1 MALALRARIFV
12 GFGIALLLLGVVSW
26 FSYQNAADT
35 VASARWVAHTRE
47 ALETLD
53 ALVGQVASSEAAYR
67 DFLIWGQESSLEP
80 LDSAFREAPRSIAR
94 LRALTADNPAQQQS
108 LGEVGHLVAQRIAW
122 GQQVVDTRRARG
134 AAAAQRFVSERRNV
148 AFTAVFHDVITR
160 MKTTEERLLE
170 ERTAALN
177 AAGRRTQLLIVAGTA
192 LALLVAVLATVQ
204 VSRDLA
210 ARQRAEQVLREAEAR
225 FHALVEGV
233 KDYAIFW
240 LDPDGRV
247 MSWNASAE
255 RLKGYR
261 AEQIIGEHF
270 SRFYTPEDVAAG
282 KPDAALRK
290 ATAEGRAEDEGWR
303 VRREGSRFWAS
314 VVITALRDA
323 RGTLLGFGKIT
334 RDMTERQVAE
344 QALRVSEERFRT
356 VSVTANDAIV
366 SADGAGNITYFN
378 PGAERIFGLAGAE
391 VTGRPITVLMPER
404 FHAAHTAG
412 MRRYLGTGEARVV
425 GKTVELVGRR
435 KDGAE
440 FPIELSLA
448 ASHVGDVPAFTAII
462 RDITG
467 RKRRDEELR
476 RYAAQL
482 EAANAELDAFAYS
495 VSHDLRAPLRGID
508 GFSQAL
514 LEDYQARLDDT
525 GRGYLRRVR
534 AGTQR
539 MAQLIDDLLGLSRVT
554 RADFRRERVDL
565 SALAETVAAELKRT
579 APRREVEFVITPGIS
594 VDGDM
599 RLLQVVLEN
608 LVGNAWKYTG
618 KCARARI
625 EFGVSRQDGKVSYYV
640 RDNGAGFDMAYAN
653 KLFGAFQR
661 LHSSGEFE
669 GTGIGLA
676 TVQRIVH
683 RHGGRVWAE
692 GAVGQGATFY
702 FTL

>member
-26 FSYQNAADT
+26 FSYRNDADT

-67 DFLIWGQESSLEP
+67 DFLIWGQESSLQP

-108 LGEVGHLVAQRIAW
+108 LGELGHLVAQRIAW

-148 AFTAVFHDVITR
+148 AFTAVFHDLVTR
-160 MKTTEERLLE
+160 MKATEERLLE

-177 AAGRRTQLLIVAGTA
+177 AVGRRTQLLIVAGTA

-210 ARQRAEQVLREAEAR
+210 ARQRAEQVLRQAEAR

-247 MSWNASAE
+247 MSWSASAE
-255 RLKGYR
+255 RLKQYR
-261 AEQIIGEHF
+261 AEEIIGEHF
-270 SRFYTPEDVAAG
+270 SRFYTPEDVAVG
-282 KPDAALRK
+282 KPDAELRK
-290 ATAEGRAEDEGWR
+290 ATAEGRVEDEGWR
-303 VRREGSRFWAS
+303 VRRDGSRFWAS

-366 SADGAGNITYFN
+366 SADGAGNITYLN

-448 ASHVGDVPAFTAII
+448 ATHVGDVPAFTAII

-476 RYAAQL
+476 RYATQL

-514 LEDYQARLDDT
+514 LEDYADQLDDA
-525 GRGYLRRVR
+525 GKDYLTRVR
-534 AGTQR
+534 SASQR
-539 MAQLIDDLLGLSRVT
+539 MATLIDDLLNLSRVT
-554 RADFRRERVDL
+554 RSEMHIGPVDL
-565 SALAETVAAELKRT
+565 SALATGIAEDMQKRDSG
-579 APRREVEFVITPGIS
+579 RRVEF
-594 VDGDM
+594 
-599 RLLQVVLEN
+599 
-608 LVGNAWKYTG
+608 
-618 KCARARI
+618 
-625 EFGVSRQDGKVSYYV
+625 
-640 RDNGAGFDMAYAN
+640 
-653 KLFGAFQR
+653 
-661 LHSSGEFE
+661 
-669 GTGIGLA
+669 A
-676 TVQRIVH
+676 T
-683 RHGGRVWAE
+683 
-692 GAVGQGATFY
+692 
-702 FTL
+702 

>member
-1 MALALRARIFV
+1 
-12 GFGIALLLLGVVSW
+12 
-26 FSYQNAADT
+26 
-35 VASARWVAHTRE
+35 
-47 ALETLD
+47 
-53 ALVGQVASSEAAYR
+53 
-67 DFLIWGQESSLEP
+67 
-80 LDSAFREAPRSIAR
+80 
-94 LRALTADNPAQQQS
+94 
-108 LGEVGHLVAQRIAW
+108 
-122 GQQVVDTRRARG
+122 
-134 AAAAQRFVSERRNV
+134 
-148 AFTAVFHDVITR
+148 
-160 MKTTEERLLE
+160 
-170 ERTAALN
+170 
-177 AAGRRTQLLIVAGTA
+177 
-192 LALLVAVLATVQ
+192 
-204 VSRDLA
+204 
-210 ARQRAEQVLREAEAR
+210 
-225 FHALVEGV
+225 
-233 KDYAIFW
+233 
-240 LDPDGRV
+240 

-255 RLKGYR
+255 RLKQYR
-261 AEQIIGEHF
+261 AEEIIGEHF

-282 KPDAALRK
+282 KPEAELRY
-290 ATAEGRAEDEGWR
+290 ATAQGRAQDDGWR
-303 VRREGSRFWAS
+303 VRRDGSRFWAN

-334 RDMTERQVAE
+334 RDMTERRLVE

-356 VSVTANDAIV
+356 VSVTANDGIV
-366 SADGAGNITYFN
+366 SADAEGNITYFN
-378 PGAERIFGLAGAE
+378 PGAERIFGLAGAD
-391 VTGRPITVLMPER
+391 VTGRPITALMPER

-412 MRRYLGTGEARVV
+412 LRRYLATGEARVV
-425 GKTVELVGRR
+425 GKTVELVGQR

-462 RDITG
+462 RDITN

-476 RYAAQL
+476 QYAAQL

-539 MAQLIDDLLGLSRVT
+539 MAQLIDDLLALSRVT
-554 RADFRRERVDL
+554 RAEFRRERLDL
-565 SALAETVAAELKRT
+565 SGLAETTAAELRRST
-579 APRREVEFVITPGIS
+579 PRRDVEFVIAPGIT
-594 VDGDM
+594 VDGDA
-599 RLLQVVLEN
+599 RLLQIVLEN
-608 LVGNAWKYTG
+608 LLGNAWKYTG

-640 RDNGAGFDMAYAN
+640 RDNGAGFDMTYAS

-661 LHSSGEFE
+661 LHTSGEFE

-676 TVQRIVH
+676 TVQRIVP